1 MRRSWLRLCVG
12 SSFIGAAL
20 VMGCGHAR
28 HCKSCESAKA
38 NSHLTAI
45 ASAPGLQPVPSGSNY
60 ASVPQPTVVETKIVE
75 APKAPEPV
83 DENAIEQAR
92 LSNVIP
98 EPAEKVHRRTYAD
111 ISADPCFAH
120 APDYS
125 SVTGELY
132 HAKRSDVWTV
142 RYASTDEDDKYGGS
156 VTLAEMGAME
166 GFESGQMV
174 QVEGRMADPD
184 SKEPCPKFQVQ
195 SIHPVKK

>member
-12 SSFIGAAL
+12 SSFVGAVL
-20 VMGCGHAR
+20 VMGCGHSR
-28 HCKSCESAKA
+28 HCKSCDEAKA
-38 NSHLTAI
+38 NSRLTAV
-45 ASAPGLQPVPSGSNY
+45 ATTQGLRPVPPVSNY
-60 ASVPQPTVVETKIVE
+60 AAVQQPTVVETKIVE

-83 DENAIEQAR
+83 DENSIEQTR

-132 HAKRSDVWTV
+132 HAKKSDVWTV
-142 RYASTDEDDKYGGS
+142 RYVSVDEDDKYGGS
-156 VTLAEMGAME
+156 VTLIDMGPME

-174 QVEGRMADPD
+174 HVDGRIADPD
-184 SKEPCPKFQVQ
+184 SKEPCPKYQVQ

>member
-12 SSFIGAAL
+12 SSFVGAVL
-20 VMGCGHAR
+20 VMGCGHSR
-28 HCKSCESAKA
+28 HCKSCDSAKG
-38 NSHLTAI
+38 NSPSI
-45 ASAPGLQPVPSGSNY
+45 AVAGLRPVPSGSNY
-60 ASVPQPTVVETKIVE
+60 ATMPQPTVVDTKIVE
-75 APKAPEPV
+75 APKAPEAV
-83 DENAIEQAR
+83 DDNTIEQTR
-92 LSNVIP
+92 LANVIP

-132 HAKRSDVWTV
+132 HVKKSDVWTV
-142 RYASTDEDDKYGGS
+142 RYASTDEDDQYGGK
-156 VTLAEMGAME
+156 VTLTDMGAME
-166 GFESGQMV
+166 GLQSGQMV

-184 SKEPCPKFQVQ
+184 SKEPCPKYQVH